1 MAPENSGISITGSPS
16 VETTIPASRPRRRR
30 KSRQA
35 SAGRTQRRRLQLVYF
50 SLASLW
56 GFLIGTVTLLF
67 GFSLA
72 GNRLDLSPVAIIAMS
87 GAILLAIVGGM
98 VASRAYR
105 EASRR
110 NRP

>member
-1 MAPENSGISITGSPS
+1 MVLETSTNPSPGRS
-16 VETTIPASRPRRRR
+16 ALETVEPSARPRR
-30 KSRQA
+30 KNSRQA
-35 SAGRTQRRRLQLVYF
+35 GASSHQRRWRRLVYF

-56 GFLIGTVTLLF
+56 GFLIGTATLLY

-72 GNRLDLSPVAIIAMS
+72 GHRLELSPVAIVALSASI
-87 GAILLAIVGGM
+87 ILAVVGGL

-110 NRP
+110 GRP

>member
-1 MAPENSGISITGSPS
+1 MCEASKNLGPEPS
-16 VETTIPASRPRRRR
+16 VRPRRGS
-30 KSRQA
+30 SRPAAA
-35 SAGRTQRRRLQLVYF
+35 SSNQRRRLVYF

-56 GFLIGTVTLLF
+56 GFLIGTATLLY

-72 GNRLDLSPVAIIAMS
+72 GHRLELSPVAIVAMS
-87 GAILLAIVGGM
+87 AAIVLAVAGGV

-110 NRP
+110 GRP